1 MKKVMT
7 YPVNVTPTTPA
18 MGDAGMGYAPDYSKG
33 AGSLTIFMTE
43 KN

>member
-7 YPVNVTPTTPA
+7 YPVYTIAAPA

-33 AGSLTIFMTE
+33 AGSLTIFMT
-43 KN
+43 KL